1 MHILCTNLFLRTST
15 SESILNSII
24 EWVEYHKQEEFNT
37 VEARQQEKFQTLLDE
52 KLSHK
57 PEHQSSQKKRRTVV
71 NPSNL
76 VLSEE
81 QLELLS
87 LGLNFAV
94 SEGYH
99 CKN

>member
-1 MHILCTNLFLRTST
+1 MHILCTKFLLRTST

-24 EWVEYHKQEEFNT
+24 KWVEYHEQEEFNT
-37 VEARQQEKFQTLLDE
+37 VKARQQEKFQTLLNE

-57 PEHQSSQKKRRTVV
+57 PEHQSSQIKSRTVV
-71 NPSNL
+71 NLNSL

-81 QLELLS
+81 QLKVLS

-94 SEGYH
+94 SGG
-99 CKN
+99 KN